1 MKSGF
6 FNRGSMLIGLVAM
19 FFTSAALAQVEP
31 TWVKEGVNWQQYGK
45 FLVHPL
51 DVDNVRVIKP
61 PYAQDDPSD
70 WSLDVQD
77 LAGIQAIFRDVMQRE
92 LSGNG
97 GYPLV
102 YAPGSDVVEVEVEL
116 LSITPWLKP
125 GGDESLQGYVVTT
138 LGSGEIAGRVE
149 MRDSTTRELLLLIEG
164 DKAVGEKYTEFTRA
178 NNASNVEAMF
188 TSFAKRVRVAMDRVH
203 GK

>member
-1 MKSGF
+1 MKSGL
-6 FNRGSMLIGLVAM
+6 FNRGTMLIGLVTM
-19 FFTSAALAQVEP
+19 FFASAALAQAEP
-31 TWVKEGVNWQQYGK
+31 TWVKQGVNWQQYSK

-61 PYAQDDPSD
+61 AYAQDDPSD
-70 WSLDVQD
+70 WSLEVQD
-77 LAGIQAIFRDVMQRE
+77 LAGIQAIFRDVMNRE

-97 GYPLV
+97 GYPVV
-102 YAPGSDVVEVEVEL
+102 YAAGEDVMELEVEI

-125 GGDESLQGYVVTT
+125 GGDESLEGFVVKT
-138 LGSGEIAGRVE
+138 LGSGEVAGQVE
-149 MRDSTTRELLLLIEG
+149 MRDSTTGELLLLIAG

-178 NNASNVEAMF
+178 NNASNIEAMF
-188 TSFAKRVRVAMDRVH
+188 TSFAKRVRAAMDRVH

>member
-1 MKSGF
+1 MKSGL
-6 FNRGSMLIGLVAM
+6 FNRGTMLIGLVTM
-19 FFTSAALAQVEP
+19 FFASPALAQLEP
-31 TWVKEGVNWQQYGK
+31 TWVKQGVNWQQYSK

-61 PYAQDDPSD
+61 TYAQDDPSD
-70 WSLDVQD
+70 WSLEVQD
-77 LAGIQAIFRDVMQRE
+77 LAGIQAIFRDVMNRE
-92 LSGNG
+92 LSGND

-102 YAPGSDVVEVEVEL
+102 YTAGKDVVEVEVEL

-125 GGDESLQGYVVTT
+125 GGDESLQGYVVKT
-138 LGSGEIAGRVE
+138 LGSGEVTGQVE
-149 MRDSTTRELLLLIEG
+149 MRDSTTGELLLLIEG

-178 NNASNVEAMF
+178 NNVSNVEAMF
-188 TSFAKRVRVAMDRVH
+188 TSFAKRVRAAMDRVH

>member
-77 LAGIQAIFRDVMQRE
+77 LAGIQAIFRDVMHRE
-92 LSGNG
+92 LSGND

-102 YAPGSDVVEVEVEL
+102 YAPGNDVVEVEVEL

-188 TSFAKRVRVAMDRVH
+188 TSFAKRVRAAMDRVH

>member
-188 TSFAKRVRVAMDRVH
+188 TSFAKRVRAAMDRVH

>member
-51 DVDNVRVIKP
+51 DVDNVRVLKP

-102 YAPGSDVVEVEVEL
+102 YAPGKDVVEVEVEL

-138 LGSGEIAGRVE
+138 LGSGEITGRVE

-188 TSFAKRVRVAMDRVH
+188 TSFAKRVRAAMDRVH

>member
-77 LAGIQAIFRDVMQRE
+77 LAGIQAIFRDVMHRE
-92 LSGNG
+92 LSGND

-102 YAPGSDVVEVEVEL
+102 YAPGADVVEVEVEL

-125 GGDESLQGYVVTT
+125 GGDESLQGYVVKT
-138 LGSGEIAGRVE
+138 LGSGEVAGRVE
-149 MRDSTTRELLLLIEG
+149 LRDSNTRELLLLIEG

-188 TSFAKRVRVAMDRVH
+188 TSFAKRVRAAMDRVH

>member
-1 MKSGF
+1 MKAGF
-6 FNRGSMLIGLVAM
+6 FNRTSVVFGLVAM
-19 FFTSAALAQVEP
+19 FFASSALAQAEP
-31 TWVKEGVNWQQYGK
+31 TWVKDGVNWQQYGK
-45 FLVHPL
+45 FLVQPL
-51 DVDNVRVIKP
+51 NVDNVRVIKP
-61 PYAQDDPSD
+61 AYAQDDTSD

-77 LAGIQAIFRDVMQRE
+77 LEGIQAIFRDAMNNVLTR
-92 LSGNG
+92 NG

-102 YAPGSDVVEVEVEL
+102 YAAGKDVIEVEVEL

-125 GGDESLQGYVVTT
+125 GGDESLEGYVVKT
-138 LGSGEIAGRVE
+138 LGSGEVTGRVE
-149 MRDSTTRELLLLIEG
+149 LRDSTTRELLLLIEG

-188 TSFAKRVRVAMDRVH
+188 TSFAKRVRAAMDRVH

>member
-6 FNRGSMLIGLVAM
+6 FNRASVVVGMVAM
-19 FFTSAALAQVEP
+19 FFASNALAQVEP

-45 FLVHPL
+45 FLVQPL
-51 DVDNVRVIKP
+51 NVDNVRVIKP
-61 PYAQDDPSD
+61 AYAQDDTSD

-77 LAGIQAIFRDVMQRE
+77 LEGIQAIFRDAMNNV
-92 LSGNG
+92 LTGND

-102 YAPGSDVVEVEVEL
+102 YAAGKDVIEVEVEL

-125 GGDESLQGYVVTT
+125 GGDESLEGYVVKT
-138 LGSGEIAGRVE
+138 LGSGEVTGRVE
-149 MRDSTTRELLLLIEG
+149 LRDSMTRELLLLIEG

-178 NNASNVEAMF
+178 NNASNVAAMF
-188 TSFAKRVRVAMDRVH
+188 TSFAKRVRAAMDRVH

>member
-102 YAPGSDVVEVEVEL
+102 YAPGKDVVEVEVEL

-188 TSFAKRVRVAMDRVH
+188 TSFAKRVRAAMDRVH

>member
-1 MKSGF
+1 MKSGL
-6 FNRGSMLIGLVAM
+6 FNRGTMLIGLVTM
-19 FFTSAALAQVEP
+19 FFASAALAQLEP
-31 TWVKEGVNWQQYGK
+31 TWVKQGVNWQQYSK

-61 PYAQDDPSD
+61 AYAQDDPSD
-70 WSLDVQD
+70 WSLEVQD
-77 LAGIQAIFRDVMQRE
+77 LAGIQAIFRDVMNRE
-92 LSGNG
+92 LSGND

-102 YAPGSDVVEVEVEL
+102 YTAGKDVVEVEVEL

-125 GGDESLQGYVVTT
+125 GGDESLQGYVVKT
-138 LGSGEIAGRVE
+138 LGSGEVTGQVE
-149 MRDSTTRELLLLIEG
+149 MRDSTTGELLLLIEG

-178 NNASNVEAMF
+178 NNVSNVEAMF
-188 TSFAKRVRVAMDRVH
+188 TSFAKRVRAAMDRVH